1 MMKLHGVPRSIESD
15 KDPIF
20 ISSFRKEFFK
30 LQGTKLKMSST
41 YQSQT
46 DGQTEVVNRCLE

>member
-46 DGQTEVVNRCLE
+46 DGQTKVVNRCLE